1 CARFTVGGHVSY
13 GLDSW

>member
-1 CARFTVGGHVSY
+1 CAWVTVGGHVSY